1 VGADLQILG
10 RYRESIEWLEPLMK
24 DLPENGHYN
33 VFLLPITSLA
43 ISYSGLNEYRNSFEL
58 CTKALNQFEGVV
70 PVDDPLMVD
79 LYKAMG
85 DALVG
90 LKRPK
95 EALTCAKRALLATEK
110 TFGQQHLNS
119 FLALQYMT
127 NVYAALGNFKKACK
141 WQEKCVNFMKDSLGT
156 DHPTTIDAEEALVGY
171 TAQQKSYLFSR
182 RKIIPRRKALL
193 DKMNL
198 QFGERDWRTLD
209 CQSRLVW
216 DYFAC
221 SSMKKAILIQER
233 WVEIMIQEFG
243 QEDNRTRQGITDL
256 SRIKMLMEIRNAVY
270 WWAPQRYLK

>member
-127 NVYAALGNFKKACK
+127 NVYAALGNFKKAL
-141 WQEKCVNFMKDSLGT
+141 E
-156 DHPTTIDAEEALVGY
+156 PTILPRLTL
-171 TAQQKSYLFSR
+171 R
-182 RKIIPRRKALL
+182 RRWWVIQLNRKAIS
-193 DKMNL
+193 
-198 QFGERDWRTLD
+198 FRGGR
-209 CQSRLVW
+209 S
-216 DYFAC
+216 FP
-221 SSMKKAILIQER
+221 
-233 WVEIMIQEFG
+233 VEKHFW
-243 QEDNRTRQGITDL
+243 
-256 SRIKMLMEIRNAVY
+256 IR
-270 WWAPQRYLK
+270 